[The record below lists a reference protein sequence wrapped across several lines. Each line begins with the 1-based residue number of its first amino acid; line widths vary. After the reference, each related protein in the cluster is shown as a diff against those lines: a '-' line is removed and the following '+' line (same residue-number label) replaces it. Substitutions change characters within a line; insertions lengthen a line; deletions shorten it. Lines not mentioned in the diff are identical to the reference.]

1 MNNNYLLEMRKI
13 SKEFPGVLALN
24 NVDFKIKTGEVHA
37 LVGENGAGK
46 STLMKILAGIYQPD
60 SGEILWNGNEV
71 KIRDSKTAL
80 SLGISMIHQELNP
93 VPQMTI
99 AENIFLGREPASKVK
114 GFINFKKMYSDTKKI
129 LQDQDLVYNPRTKVA
144 NLSISD
150 TQLIEIVK
158 AITYESS
165 LIIMD
170 EPTSALTELEIENL
184 YKRVRELKKRGVSI
198 IFITH
203 KLDEIFKIV
212 DTVTILR
219 DGKFIDSKPIE
230 NLTKDEIISMMVG
243 REITNLYPKMDID
256 IGEKVFE
263 ADGLTRNGVF
273 NNISFKVNKGE
284 ILGVYG
290 LMGSG
295 RTEVVRAIFG
305 LDPLDKGKITINS
318 KTVKVLTPQD
328 SIKSG
333 IAMVTE
339 DRKNFGVILC
349 RSVLEN
355 ISLPNL
361 RAFSRFMFLNKRL
374 ERKKIADISKIFNIK
389 TPNLETMVNSLSGGN
404 QQKVVVAKWY
414 LLNPRVL
421 ILDEPTRGI
430 DVGAKYEIHKIMND
444 LAGRGMAII
453 MISSEMPEVLGMSDR
468 IIVMHKGEI
477 TGELKRKEATQEKI
491 MILGTGGK
499 IDSKN

>member
-284 ILGVYG
+284 ILGIYG

-444 LAGRGMAII
+444 LAGKGMAII

>member
-444 LAGRGMAII
+444 LAGQGMAII
-453 MISSEMPEVLGMSDR
+453 MISSELPEVLGMSDR
-468 IIVMHKGEI
+468 IIVMYKGEI
-477 TGELKRKEATQEKI
+477 TGQLKRKEATQEKI